1 MYKKGI
7 IKIITVCVLTIICI
21 CFLGNFAVNY
31 AEVFA
36 FDNSLKGGIKVEVL
50 DEDGNAISGAKV
62 YVCEISECFETGK
75 NGQTPNISLPVLPDT
90 RFLEICKKDFGEV
103 TILVTK
109 DGYCPTCM
117 TGVIVRS
124 GVTRLGPKVVLK
136 SGEEYRHVAD
146 GVDASWLKRFCE
158 KYK

>member
-1 MYKKGI
+1 MYKKDFV
-7 IKIITVCVLTIICI
+7 KFITICI
-21 CFLGNFAVNY
+21 LIGFSVCFFTNIAHQTCNVL
-31 AEVFA
+31 A

-75 NGQTPNISLPVLPDT
+75 NGQTSNISMPILPDT

-124 GVTRLGPKVVLK
+124 CVTRLGPKVVLK
-136 SGEEYRHVAD
+136 AGEEYRHVAD
-146 GVDASWLKRFCE
+146 DVDSAWLKRLCE
-158 KYK
+158 KYR

>member
-1 MYKKGI
+1 MYKKDYV
-7 IKIITVCVLTIICI
+7 KFITICVLIAFCVSFFSSIANQTCRV
-21 CFLGNFAVNY
+21 L
-31 AEVFA
+31 A

-136 SGEEYRHVAD
+136 VGEKYRHVAD
-146 GVDASWLKRFCE
+146 GIDEAWLKRMCE
-158 KYK
+158 KYR